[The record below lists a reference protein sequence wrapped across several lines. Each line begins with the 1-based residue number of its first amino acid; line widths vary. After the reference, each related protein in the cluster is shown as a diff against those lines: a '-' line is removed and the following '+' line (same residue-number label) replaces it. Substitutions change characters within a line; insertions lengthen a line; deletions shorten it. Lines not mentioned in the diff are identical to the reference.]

1 MKEEIVGVTLQDVEV
16 GIKRSANLTFTIM
29 EKVLMAMGESDIGI
43 ITAPLPLI
51 IHMILVDNRIL

>member
-1 MKEEIVGVTLQDVEV
+1 MLQDVGV